1 MRNKTTKNNKPIYM
15 KGWFWI
21 IIIVVMLFSIFKISG
36 TKDETSD
43 GTKQEEK
50 VQTTQMESV
59 CRTMT
64 KKFVENV
71 VGEDYSML
79 AFSVQ
84 NYDIDENGNGTIE
97 VLYMPSNSGNDATKV
112 NLTISKNEN
121 TYEITYALLAGTY
134 EVDLEQVS
142 ENQKTF
148 IYTE

>member
-1 MRNKTTKNNKPIYM
+1 MRNKTNTNNKPIYL

-21 IIIVVMLFSIFKISG
+21 IIIVVMLFCIFKISAS
-36 TKDETSD
+36 KDESNKK
-43 GTKQEEK
+43 TKKEEQ

-59 CRTMT
+59 CRAMT
-64 KKFVENV
+64 RKFVENV
-71 VGEDYSML
+71 VGEDYSLL
-79 AFSVQ
+79 ACSIK

-97 VLYMPSNSGNDATKV
+97 VLYMPSNSGNGATKV
-112 NLTISKNEN
+112 NLTISKNNN

-142 ENQKTF
+142 ENQKKF